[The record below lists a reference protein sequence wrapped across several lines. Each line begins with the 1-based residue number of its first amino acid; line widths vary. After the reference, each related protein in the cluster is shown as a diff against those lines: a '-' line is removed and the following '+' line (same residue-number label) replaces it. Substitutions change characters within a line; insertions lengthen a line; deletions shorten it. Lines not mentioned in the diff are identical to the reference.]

1 MKLKKTFYIVSI
13 IALLFFALVSYD
25 VYNGKKNNF
34 SETVKIALRDA
45 GHKLLLSNNDSTSLI
60 LPVIEFDKNRYKLSF
75 ENKLSIVPDSLVKTL
90 SKSLKD
96 SNLIENYIVEVI
108 NCRDKE
114 VSYSY
119 QVAKNIESNIIP
131 CLGRNL
137 PLDCYLINVHFIN
150 DESYLKSFKNYSLLS
165 MVVIGFVAIG
175 LFYRK
180 KEKKIDSTNNNLSYS
195 SIGNYKFYKDQ
206 NKLVK
211 DNIIIKLTS
220 KECELI
226 KIFSENQ
233 NQIVKRD
240 LLIKEVWEDNGVFVG
255 RSLDAFISKIRKKF
269 ENDNSVNIINVHGV
283 GYKLEVS

>member
-1 MKLKKTFYIVSI
+1 VKLKKTFYIVSI